1 MQSLNR
7 AIFLL
12 ALFAFPALSIN
23 ADNHESGGSTI
34 MKKVEVEATLK
45 QGLANLAEGRTVS
58 DIVMRHIDVGE
69 EHMGVSVVQR
79 SKVEANGV
87 ETGIAHVDL
96 DEIYYIVAG
105 EGTMVTGGEFVDKQT
120 SNSALLGPMERGEI
134 RGGVL
139 QKVEVGDI
147 AIIPKGMPHGWH
159 EIDTDTISYII
170 FRGDPNKVM
179 NLKYQE

>member
-1 MQSLNR
+1 MKNFTRSIAAL
-7 AIFLL
+7 AI
-12 ALFAFPALSIN
+12 SISCITAST
-23 ADNHESGGSTI
+23 ADGGSTI
-34 MKKVEVEATLK
+34 MSKAEVDATLE
-45 QGLANLAEGRTVS
+45 QGLANLATGRTVS
-58 DIVMRHIDVGE
+58 DIVLRHIGVGE
-69 EHMGVSVVQR
+69 ENMGVSVVQR

-105 EGTMVTGGEFVDKQT
+105 EGTMVTGGEFIDIQT
-120 SNSALLGPMERGEI
+120 SVSSLLGPMERGEI

-139 QKVEVGDI
+139 QKVKPGDI

-159 EIDTDTISYII
+159 EMTTDTISYII

-179 NLKYQE
+179 EIKTSAE

>member
-1 MQSLNR
+1 MKYFMR
-7 AIFLL
+7 
-12 ALFAFPALSIN
+12 LFAAMTLGCCCVTVN
-23 ADNHESGGSTI
+23 ADDGGSTI
-34 MKKVEVEATLK
+34 MSKAEVDATLE
-45 QGLANLAEGRTVS
+45 QGLANLASGRTVS
-58 DIVMRHIDVGE
+58 DIVMRHIGVGE
-69 EHMGVSVVQR
+69 ENMGVSVVQR

-87 ETGIAHVDL
+87 ETGIAHTDL

-120 SNSALLGPMERGEI
+120 SVSSLLGPMERGEI

-139 QKVEVGDI
+139 QKVKPGDI

-159 EIDTDTISYII
+159 EMTTDTISYII

-179 NLKYQE
+179 DIKTTAD